1 MDQATDKRRAVA
13 RQKCS
18 CSGKPYCSSQA
29 AGKAYLNLKLKPQV
43 IKIEGVGWNF
53 EEIGRQ
59 GALKILREKGFSTDT
74 VLCSNDRLAIGFLSA
89 CHEMGV
95 KVGKTKECDMRIAG
109 NDDSPYSKFTSPPLT
124 TAAHDYK
131 SVSNYAADS
140 LFQLINNGGKS
151 KKRLETVFPAKLIIR
166 ESA

>member
-1 MDQATDKRRAVA
+1 
-13 RQKCS
+13 
-18 CSGKPYCSSQA
+18 
-29 AGKAYLNLKLKPQV
+29 
-43 IKIEGVGWNF
+43 
-53 EEIGRQ
+53 
-59 GALKILREKGFSTDT
+59 
-74 VLCSNDRLAIGFLSA
+74 
-89 CHEMGV
+89 MGV